1 MNYPADT
8 ILIESGSN
16 CREAMIVC
24 PDKEAGVH
32 RRTVV
37 GSSKKPSPRSRTS
50 YARLRPGARRLW
62 WKR

>member
-37 GSSKKPSPRSRTS
+37 GSSRKPS
-50 YARLRPGARRLW
+50 RR
-62 WKR
+62 